1 MKGLLIFAAGLA
13 VGAVAGAVIIKN
25 KVLADAKAEIEEVR
39 EYYRESR
46 GVKEVEEVK
55 EKVEETIDHIQDLIE
70 EHVKEVKEVEKK
82 EYELKDIQIKDEPKT
97 EKEHTNYN
105 QIAKMYTSKNEFQTP
120 MYDDP
125 FVIDPSEFGENPEY
139 DTETLT
145 YFADGVL
152 VDDVDDVIEEPDIVV
167 GLENLKVFEEFGAT
181 SVYVRN
187 DIYKTDY
194 EIIRDDW
201 NYSDLK
207 EPVEPPVKEKKPHQL

>member
-13 VGAVAGAVIIKN
+13 VGAVAGAVMVKN

-39 EYYRESR
+39 EYYREAR
-46 GVKEVEEVK
+46 GQKEEHVEEV
-55 EKVEETIDHIQDLIE
+55 E
-70 EHVKEVKEVEKK
+70 EVKEVEKK

-97 EKEHTNYN
+97 KNEYTNYN
-105 QIAKMYTSKNEFQTP
+105 QITKKYTSNTEHETP

-152 VDDVDDVIEEPDIVV
+152 VDDVDDVIDEPDIIV

-187 DIYKTDY
+187 DLYKTDY

-207 EPVEPPVKEKKPHQL
+207 EPVTPPVKEKKPHQL

>member
-13 VGAVAGAVIIKN
+13 VGAVAGAVIVKN

-46 GVKEVEEVK
+46 GVVEEVEEK
-55 EKVEETIDHIQDLIE
+55 E
-70 EHVKEVKEVEKK
+70 EVKEVEKK
-82 EYELKDIQIKDEPKT
+82 EYELKDIEVKDEPKT
-97 EKEHTNYN
+97 GLTNYS
-105 QIAKMYTSKNEFQTP
+105 QITKMYMSKDEFQSP

-167 GLENLKVFEEFGAT
+167 GLENLKIFEEFGAT
-181 SVYVRN
+181 TVYVRN

>member
-13 VGAVAGAVIIKN
+13 VGAVAGAVLVKN
-25 KVLADAKAEIEEVR
+25 KVLADAKAEVEEVR
-39 EYYRESR
+39 KYYRESR
-46 GVKEVEEVK
+46 GVVEEVEEK
-55 EKVEETIDHIQDLIE
+55 E
-70 EHVKEVKEVEKK
+70 EVKEVEKK
-82 EYELKDIQIKDEPKT
+82 EYELKDIQVKDEPKT
-97 EKEHTNYN
+97 GLTNYN

-167 GLENLKVFEEFGAT
+167 GLENLKIFEEFGAT
-181 SVYVRN
+181 TVYVRN

>member
-13 VGAVAGAVIIKN
+13 VGAVAGAVIVKN
-25 KVLADAKAEIEEVR
+25 KVLADAKAEIDEVR

-46 GVKEVEEVK
+46 GQKDEHVEE
-55 EKVEETIDHIQDLIE
+55 
-70 EHVKEVKEVEKK
+70 VKEVKEVEKK

>member
-13 VGAVAGAVIIKN
+13 VGAVAGAVIVKN

-46 GVKEVEEVK
+46 GQKEDHVEEVK
-55 EKVEETIDHIQDLIE
+55 E
-70 EHVKEVKEVEKK
+70 VKEVKEVEKK

>member
-13 VGAVAGAVIIKN
+13 VGAVAGAVIVKN

-46 GVKEVEEVK
+46 GQKDEHVEE
-55 EKVEETIDHIQDLIE
+55 
-70 EHVKEVKEVEKK
+70 VKEVKEVEKK

-97 EKEHTNYN
+97 EKEHTNYS
-105 QIAKMYTSKNEFQTP
+105 QITKMYMSKDEYQTP

>member
-1 MKGLLIFAAGLA
+1 MKGLFIFAAGLA
-13 VGAVAGAVIIKN
+13 VGAVAGAVLVKN
-25 KVLADAKAEIEEVR
+25 KVLADAKAEIDEVR

-46 GVKEVEEVK
+46 GVKEVEEV
-55 EKVEETIDHIQDLIE
+55 EEI
-70 EHVKEVKEVEKK
+70 KEVEKK

-97 EKEHTNYN
+97 EKEHTNYS
-105 QIAKMYTSKNEFQTP
+105 QITKMYMSKDEYQTP

-167 GLENLKVFEEFGAT
+167 GLENLKIFEEFGAAYI
-181 SVYVRN
+181 YVRN

>member
-13 VGAVAGAVIIKN
+13 VGAVAGAVIVKN

-46 GVKEVEEVK
+46 GVVEEVEE
-55 EKVEETIDHIQDLIE
+55 
-70 EHVKEVKEVEKK
+70 VKEVKEVEKK
-82 EYELKDIQIKDEPKT
+82 EYELKDIQVKDEPKT
-97 EKEHTNYN
+97 GLTNYN

-152 VDDVDDVIEEPDIVV
+152 VDDVDDVIDEPDIVV
-167 GLENLKVFEEFGAT
+167 GLENLKIFEEFGAT
-181 SVYVRN
+181 TVYVRN

>member
-13 VGAVAGAVIIKN
+13 VGAVAGAVIVKN
-25 KVLADAKAEIEEVR
+25 KVLADAKAEVEEVR
-39 EYYRESR
+39 KYYRESR
-46 GVKEVEEVK
+46 GVVEEVEEK
-55 EKVEETIDHIQDLIE
+55 E
-70 EHVKEVKEVEKK
+70 EVKEVEKK
-82 EYELKDIQIKDEPKT
+82 EYELKDIQVKDEPKT
-97 EKEHTNYN
+97 GLTNYN
-105 QIAKMYTSKNEFQTP
+105 QITKMYMSKDEFQTP

-167 GLENLKVFEEFGAT
+167 GLENLKIFEEFGAT
-181 SVYVRN
+181 TVYVRN

>member
-13 VGAVAGAVIIKN
+13 VGAVAGAVLVKN

-46 GVKEVEEVK
+46 GVVEEVEEK
-55 EKVEETIDHIQDLIE
+55 E
-70 EHVKEVKEVEKK
+70 EVKEVEKK
-82 EYELKDIQIKDEPKT
+82 EYELKDIQVKDEPKT
-97 EKEHTNYN
+97 GLTNYS
-105 QIAKMYTSKNEFQTP
+105 QITKMYMSKDEFQSA

-167 GLENLKVFEEFGAT
+167 GLENLKIFEEFGAT
-181 SVYVRN
+181 TVYVRN

>member
-13 VGAVAGAVIIKN
+13 VGAVAGAVIVKN

-46 GVKEVEEVK
+46 GQK
-55 EKVEETIDHIQDLIE
+55 D

-97 EKEHTNYN
+97 EKEHTNYS
-105 QIAKMYTSKNEFQTP
+105 QITKMYMSKDEYQTP

>member
-13 VGAVAGAVIIKN
+13 VGAVAGAVLVKN

-55 EKVEETIDHIQDLIE
+55 EKVEETIDHSRDLIE
-70 EHVKEVKEVEKK
+70 EHET
-82 EYELKDIQIKDEPKT
+82 EPKT
-97 EKEHTNYN
+97 EKEHTNYS
-105 QIAKMYTSKNEFQTP
+105 QITKMYISKDEYQTP

-167 GLENLKVFEEFGAT
+167 GLENLKIFEEFGAT

-207 EPVEPPVKEKKPHQL
+207 EPVELPVKEKKPHQL

>member
-13 VGAVAGAVIIKN
+13 VGAVAGAVLVKN

-55 EKVEETIDHIQDLIE
+55 EKVEETIDHSRDLIE
-70 EHVKEVKEVEKK
+70 EHET
-82 EYELKDIQIKDEPKT
+82 EPKT
-97 EKEHTNYN
+97 EKEHTNYS
-105 QIAKMYTSKNEFQTP
+105 QITKMYMSKDEYQTP

-167 GLENLKVFEEFGAT
+167 GLENLKIFEEFGAT

-207 EPVEPPVKEKKPHQL
+207 EPVELPVKEKKPHQL

>member
-13 VGAVAGAVIIKN
+13 VGAVAGAVLVKN
-25 KVLADAKAEIEEVR
+25 KVLADAKAEIDEVR
-39 EYYRESR
+39 KYYRESR
-46 GVKEVEEVK
+46 GVVEEVEEK
-55 EKVEETIDHIQDLIE
+55 E
-70 EHVKEVKEVEKK
+70 EVKEVEKK
-82 EYELKDIQIKDEPKT
+82 EYELKDIQVKDEPKT
-97 EKEHTNYN
+97 GLTNYN
-105 QIAKMYTSKNEFQTP
+105 QITKMYMSKDEFQTP

-181 SVYVRN
+181 TVYVRN

>member
-13 VGAVAGAVIIKN
+13 VGAVAGAVLVKN
-25 KVLADAKAEIEEVR
+25 KVLADAKAEIDEVR
-39 EYYRESR
+39 KYYRESR
-46 GVKEVEEVK
+46 GVVEEKEVEEK
-55 EKVEETIDHIQDLIE
+55 E
-70 EHVKEVKEVEKK
+70 EVKEVEKK

-97 EKEHTNYN
+97 GLTNYS
-105 QIAKMYTSKNEFQTP
+105 QITKMYMSKDEFQSP

-152 VDDVDDVIEEPDIVV
+152 VDDVDDIIEEPDIVV
-167 GLENLKVFEEFGAT
+167 GLENLKIFEEFGAT
-181 SVYVRN
+181 TVYVRN

>member
-13 VGAVAGAVIIKN
+13 VGAVAGAVIVKN
-25 KVLADAKAEIEEVR
+25 KVLADAKAEVEEVR
-39 EYYRESR
+39 KYYRESR
-46 GVKEVEEVK
+46 GVVEEVEEK
-55 EKVEETIDHIQDLIE
+55 E
-70 EHVKEVKEVEKK
+70 EVKEVEKK
-82 EYELKDIQIKDEPKT
+82 EYELKDIQVKDEPKT
-97 EKEHTNYN
+97 GLTNYS
-105 QIAKMYTSKNEFQTP
+105 QITKMYMSKDEFQSP

-167 GLENLKVFEEFGAT
+167 GLENLKIFDEFGAT
-181 SVYVRN
+181 TVYVRN

>member
-13 VGAVAGAVIIKN
+13 VGAVAGAVIVKN
-25 KVLADAKAEIEEVR
+25 KVLADAKAEIDEVR

-46 GVKEVEEVK
+46 GQKDEHVEE
-55 EKVEETIDHIQDLIE
+55 
-70 EHVKEVKEVEKK
+70 VKEVKEVEKK

-97 EKEHTNYN
+97 GLTNYS
-105 QIAKMYTSKNEFQTP
+105 QITKMYMSNDKYNQS

-181 SVYVRN
+181 TVYVRN

>member
-13 VGAVAGAVIIKN
+13 VGAVAGAVLVKN
-25 KVLADAKAEIEEVR
+25 KVLADAKAEIDEVR

-55 EKVEETIDHIQDLIE
+55 EKVEETIDRIQDLIE
-70 EHVKEVKEVEKK
+70 EHETET
-82 EYELKDIQIKDEPKT
+82 EPKT
-97 EKEHTNYN
+97 EKEHTNYS
-105 QIAKMYTSKNEFQTP
+105 QITKMYMSKDEYQTP

-167 GLENLKVFEEFGAT
+167 GLENLKIFEEFGAT
-181 SVYVRN
+181 TVYVRN

>member
-13 VGAVAGAVIIKN
+13 VGAVAGAVIVKN

-46 GVKEVEEVK
+46 GQK
-55 EKVEETIDHIQDLIE
+55 D
-70 EHVKEVKEVEKK
+70 EHVEEVKEVEKK

-97 EKEHTNYN
+97 GLTNYS
-105 QIAKMYTSKNEFQTP
+105 QITKMYMSKDEHQAP

-181 SVYVRN
+181 TVYVRN

>member
-13 VGAVAGAVIIKN
+13 VGAVAGAVIVKN

-55 EKVEETIDHIQDLIE
+55 EKVEETIDRIQDLIE
-70 EHVKEVKEVEKK
+70 EHVEEVKEVEKK
-82 EYELKDIQIKDEPKT
+82 EYKLKDIQIKDEPKT
-97 EKEHTNYN
+97 EKEHTNYS
-105 QIAKMYTSKNEFQTP
+105 QITKMYMSKDDYQTP

-181 SVYVRN
+181 TVYVRN

>member
-13 VGAVAGAVIIKN
+13 VGAVAGAVLVKN
-25 KVLADAKAEIEEVR
+25 KVLADAKAEIDEVR
-39 EYYRESR
+39 KYYRESR
-46 GVKEVEEVK
+46 GVVEEVEEVK

-70 EHVKEVKEVEKK
+70 EHETK
-82 EYELKDIQIKDEPKT
+82 PKT
-97 EKEHTNYN
+97 EKEHTNYS
-105 QIAKMYTSKNEFQTP
+105 QITKMYISKDEFQTP

-125 FVIDPSEFGENPEY
+125 FVLDPSEFGENPEY

-167 GLENLKVFEEFGAT
+167 GLENLKIFEEFGAT
-181 SVYVRN
+181 TVYVRN

-207 EPVEPPVKEKKPHQL
+207 EPVELPVKEKKPHQL

>member
-13 VGAVAGAVIIKN
+13 VGAVAGAVLVKN
-25 KVLADAKAEIEEVR
+25 KVLADAKAEVEEVR

-70 EHVKEVKEVEKK
+70 EHETK
-82 EYELKDIQIKDEPKT
+82 PKT
-97 EKEHTNYN
+97 EKERTNYS
-105 QIAKMYTSKNEFQTP
+105 QITKMYMSKDEFQTP

-167 GLENLKVFEEFGAT
+167 GLENLKIFEEFGAT
-181 SVYVRN
+181 TVYVRN

>member
-13 VGAVAGAVIIKN
+13 VGAVAGALVVKN
-25 KVLADAKAEIEEVR
+25 KVLADAKAEVEEVR
-39 EYYRESR
+39 EYYRSAR
-46 GVKEVEEVK
+46 GKVNREN
-55 EKVEETIDHIQDLIE
+55 VEETE
-70 EHVKEVKEVEKK
+70 EVKEVEKK

-97 EKEHTNYN
+97 GITNYS
-105 QIAKMYTSKNEFQTP
+105 QITKMYMSKDEFQAP

-181 SVYVRN
+181 TVYVRN

>member
-13 VGAVAGAVIIKN
+13 VGAVAGAVIVKN

-39 EYYRESR
+39 EYYRTSR
-46 GVKEVEEVK
+46 GEKEVEEK
-55 EKVEETIDHIQDLIE
+55 EVEEKE
-70 EHVKEVKEVEKK
+70 EVKEVEKK

-97 EKEHTNYN
+97 GLTNYN
-105 QIAKMYTSKNEFQTP
+105 QITKMYMSKDEFQAP

-167 GLENLKVFEEFGAT
+167 GLENLKIFEEFGAT
-181 SVYVRN
+181 TVYVRN

>member
-13 VGAVAGAVIIKN
+13 VGAVAGAVIVKN
-25 KVLADAKAEIEEVR
+25 KVLADAKAEVEEVR
-39 EYYRESR
+39 KYYRESR
-46 GVKEVEEVK
+46 GVVEEVEEKEVEEK
-55 EKVEETIDHIQDLIE
+55 E
-70 EHVKEVKEVEKK
+70 EVKEVEKK
-82 EYELKDIQIKDEPKT
+82 EYELKDIQVKDEPKT
-97 EKEHTNYN
+97 GLTNYS
-105 QIAKMYTSKNEFQTP
+105 QITKMYMSKDEFQSP

-167 GLENLKVFEEFGAT
+167 GLENLKIFEEFGAT
-181 SVYVRN
+181 TVYVRN

>member
-13 VGAVAGAVIIKN
+13 VGAVAGAVIVKN
-25 KVLADAKAEIEEVR
+25 KVLADAKAEIDEVR

-55 EKVEETIDHIQDLIE
+55 EKVEETIDRIQDLIE
-70 EHVKEVKEVEKK
+70 EHETK
-82 EYELKDIQIKDEPKT
+82 PKT

>member
-13 VGAVAGAVIIKN
+13 VGAVAGAVLVKN
-25 KVLADAKAEIEEVR
+25 KVLADAKAEVEEVR
-39 EYYRESR
+39 KYYRESR
-46 GVKEVEEVK
+46 GVVEEVEEVEEK
-55 EKVEETIDHIQDLIE
+55 E
-70 EHVKEVKEVEKK
+70 EVKEVEKK
-82 EYELKDIQIKDEPKT
+82 EYELKDIQVKDEPKT
-97 EKEHTNYN
+97 GLTNYS
-105 QIAKMYTSKNEFQTP
+105 QITKMYMSKDEFQSP

-167 GLENLKVFEEFGAT
+167 GLENLKIFEEFGAT
-181 SVYVRN
+181 TVYVRN

>member
-13 VGAVAGAVIIKN
+13 VGAVAGAVIVKN

-46 GVKEVEEVK
+46 GQK
-55 EKVEETIDHIQDLIE
+55 D
-70 EHVKEVKEVEKK
+70 EHVEEVKEVEKK

-97 EKEHTNYN
+97 GLTNYS
-105 QIAKMYTSKNEFQTP
+105 QITKMYMSNDKCNQS

-167 GLENLKVFEEFGAT
+167 GLENLKIFEEFGAT